1 MIPLQ
6 YIPCT
11 DDDNRKKK
19 NLARITS
26 FFFAKNVNIQFNENV
41 RFTKSLKEPPWQK
54 KKRKKKRKN
63 TVKTI
68 RPNRSYLI
76 QRDIRELKCFLL
88 LLAVIIINPDISI
101 M

>member
-54 KKRKKKRKN
+54 KKEKKKG
-63 TVKTI
+63 KT
-68 RPNRSYLI
+68 
-76 QRDIRELKCFLL
+76 Q
-88 LLAVIIINPDISI
+88 
-101 M
+101 